1 MYYTYRTPIN
11 VKITRNGLKFWLQR
25 TPTRETEVTPSSE
38 KNTSEGSREE
48 DVGGVESRVFL
59 LHRLHFIFNVKP
71 VEILHIPLTM
81 LEKWW
86 LGSEYILIY
95 IWFWSFKYN
104 KIGHIYIREL
114 SKASMAQQI
123 MGYFFIVSKE
133 YSRYSAEIPSQMI

>member
-59 LHRLHFIFNVKP
+59 LYRLHFIFNVKP

-95 IWFWSFKYN
+95 IWF
-104 KIGHIYIREL
+104 
-114 SKASMAQQI
+114 
-123 MGYFFIVSKE
+123 
-133 YSRYSAEIPSQMI
+133 